1 MGKYLKLVADNWH
14 ALGDTPQKWQQ
25 AVELLGHVDFV
36 GGQQGPVPVSQIV
49 EHVVEVGGIAMDVD
63 FGEAQT
69 WTPLFTH
76 KLGKYAF
83 GFHGQTVDRN
93 RKPPPTDVQNHSLVV
108 VLVLLLLLLLLL
120 QRHHGWMDGCRDV
133 GLIELVAGFGF
144 DGPSKGGYQSPF
156 GGSNSDR
163 PFKFAGAIF
172 SPASNSTNHQV
183 K

>member
-1 MGKYLKLVADNWH
+1 
-14 ALGDTPQKWQQ
+14 
-25 AVELLGHVDFV
+25 
-36 GGQQGPVPVSQIV
+36 
-49 EHVVEVGGIAMDVD
+49 MDVD

-76 KLGKYAF
+76 KL
-83 GFHGQTVDRN
+83 
-93 RKPPPTDVQNHSLVV
+93 
-108 VLVLLLLLLLLL
+108 
-120 QRHHGWMDGCRDV
+120 